1 MGSNSRLVIVEDMT
15 IYNALDQKNQLVAAL
30 DAADGLELDLSQVAE
45 IDSAGLQLLILAKR
59 EAARLDKQ
67 MSIVAHSPV
76 VRQTLDF
83 CNLAAFFGDP
93 VVITAHEQH

>member
-1 MGSNSRLVIVEDMT
+1 MGSNNRLVIVEDMT
-15 IYNALDQKNQLVAAL
+15 IYNALDQKNRMVAAL
-30 DAADGLELDLSQVAE
+30 GAGDGVELDLSQVAE
-45 IDSAGLQLLILAKR
+45 IDSAGLQLLILTKR
-59 EAARLDKQ
+59 EAARLGKR
-67 MSIVAHSPV
+67 MSIVAHSPA

>member
-1 MGSNSRLVIVEDMT
+1 MGSNNRLVIVEDMT